1 MSDTNDLKTSPIP
14 ESADEVSL
22 MTQRARMAWD
32 ERLGLTVAATRHWR
46 LACFG
51 ALSVALC
58 AVIGVTW
65 VGSQSK
71 IQPYALAL
79 RGDAVLPMP
88 AMSKLPATKLNQLYQ
103 QAIRD
108 FIESARSVVM
118 DVDAQKRLVTH
129 AYAYLR
135 PQTPAHT
142 QLTQQFKAQTP
153 FDRAQSELVKVEIVS
168 VLPLSA
174 NAWQIEWKETISDRN
189 GVVRP
194 VKHFK
199 ATLTTEVI
207 EPTTQLAI
215 NANPLGFFITSF
227 NDVEIK

>member
-14 ESADEVSL
+14 DTDEVSL
-22 MTQRARMAWD
+22 MTQRARMVWD

-46 LACFG
+46 LACFV
-51 ALSVALC
+51 ALMVALC
-58 AVIGVTW
+58 AVCGVAYI
-65 VGSQSK
+65 GSQSK

-88 AMSKLPATKLNQLYQ
+88 AMHKLPATKLSQLYQ
-103 QAIRD
+103 HAIRD
-108 FIESARSVVM
+108 FIESSRSVVL
-118 DVDAQKRLVTH
+118 DVEAQKRLVMR

-142 QLTQQFKAQTP
+142 QLTQLFKVQTP
-153 FDRAQSELVKVEIVS
+153 FNRAQSELVKVEVVS
-168 VLPLSA
+168 VLPLSE
-174 NAWQIEWKETISDRN
+174 NAWQVEWNETVSDRN
-189 GVVRP
+189 GVTRP

-199 ATLTTEVI
+199 ATLTTDVA
-207 EPTTQLAI
+207 EPTTQQAI